1 MFLWEATEEKSSL
14 REMESCV
21 RQLKVEE
28 EAALREAAPTIGI
41 RALLIRGGDD
51 GAGGY
56 GGRRGTGREVMAG
69 SGAMPRAAGCGAMPR
84 DEGGA
89 MIGVART
96 SSTTRWSVVTG
107 AATASVVA
115 RRTSCEMEADGAR
128 RRMVAMRCRY
138 VKMAVRSCHKKSRRD
153 ADDGGVIPSSS
164 WKVGVKPTKVT
175 VRCRLAKTAW

>member
-1 MFLWEATEEKSSL
+1 MRGRRRSGAA
-14 REMESCV
+14 RRR
-21 RQLKVEE
+21 RQQLVY
-28 EAALREAAPTIGI
+28 
-41 RALLIRGGDD
+41 RARLIRGG
-51 GAGGY
+51 GGDVVDSMGG
-56 GGRRGTGREVMAG
+56 GGRRREVMAG

-153 ADDGGVIPSSS
+153 ADDGGVMPSSS
-164 WKVGVKPTKVT
+164 WKVGVKPTKVA